1 MKRVITYLLAA
12 LMACS
17 MLFAAGCSDPLQD
30 KINEMN
36 AVYATLGDSYF
47 RVCEAAAFD
56 GSAQESEVGSRLTEW
71 KDKIKQAKTDV
82 AGYLDYDEAQMDAFI
97 ADWTAMRDEMD
108 ALYEEHKDAILE
120 ARQWLEEMGG

>member
-56 GSAQESEVGSRLTEW
+56 GSAQESEVGSRLPNGRT
-71 KDKIKQAKTDV
+71 KLSRQRPMLPDI
-82 AGYLDYDEAQMDAFI
+82 
-97 ADWTAMRDEMD
+97 WTTMKHR
-108 ALYEEHKDAILE
+108 
-120 ARQWLEEMGG
+120 